1 MAFNLSKFNQTY
13 FNRLNLSSISLTVEF
28 TEDISAECG
37 IAAEF
42 RSTAA
47 IVEKVTASA
56 NGQSGILPV
65 VSYEEEISGSAVLGI
80 TALPVCRISEA
91 VSASGKAAAQ
101 YGPPAA
107 FTEIVSS
114 DVEAAS
120 MLSVNAAIS
129 ENVTAK
135 AVPGALLS
143 AIASYFELVNG
154 SASVETTEVIACLID
169 VTLQPGDRL
178 VVDAVTYNVYLN
190 DENIVDL
197 HRGEWIDELNRDTIN
212 LEVIASTGTNNLE
225 AQVLY
230 TERYL

>member
-28 TEDISAECG
+28 AEDITAECG

-65 VSYEEEISGSAVLGI
+65 VSYEEEISGSAILGI
-80 TALPVCRISEA
+80 TALPVCRISES

-101 YGPPAA
+101 YDPPAA
-107 FTEIVSS
+107 FTEVVSS

-120 MLSVNAAIS
+120 MLRINAAVS

-190 DENIVDL
+190 DQNIVDL

>member
-13 FNRLNLSSISLTVEF
+13 FNRLNLSSISLTVDF
-28 TEDISAECG
+28 TEDITAECG

-47 IVEKVTASA
+47 IIEKVTASA

-65 VSYEEEISGSAVLGI
+65 VSYEEEISGSAILGI
-80 TALPVCRISEA
+80 TALPVCRISES

-101 YGPPAA
+101 YDPPAA
-107 FTEIVSS
+107 FTEVVSS

-120 MLSVNAAIS
+120 MLRINAAVS

-190 DENIVDL
+190 DQNIVDL

>member
-13 FNRLNLSSISLTVEF
+13 FNRLNLSSISLTVGF

-65 VSYEEEISGSAVLGI
+65 VSYEEEISGSAILGI
-80 TALPVCRISEA
+80 TALPVCRISES

-101 YGPPAA
+101 YDPPAA